1 MALMSSWTSGAIQVP
16 VNDALT
22 VGVVVG
28 VIAAG
33 TKSSTT
39 KINYGFPRIRRKRA
53 GMFGRNK
60 IEVLMDGSRELTP
73 VQVFGLI
80 KEMDL
85 RTQEA
90 TVWPWPTRQPSVLI

>member
-60 IEVLMDGSRELTP
+60 IEVLMAGSRELTP